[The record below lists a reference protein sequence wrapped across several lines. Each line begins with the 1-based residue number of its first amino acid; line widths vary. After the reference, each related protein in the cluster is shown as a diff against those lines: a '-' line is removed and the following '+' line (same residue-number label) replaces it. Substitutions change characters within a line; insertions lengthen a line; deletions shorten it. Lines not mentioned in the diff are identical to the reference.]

1 MENIKA
7 SDSKGIAENKNVY
20 NINSNTASNSE
31 NIISNSQDRIDMDI
45 EGNIFKYSN
54 HNSLVNPSYIQ
65 NYNSNNINNQI
76 HQTYFKL
83 TKKLIMDSFNNQS
96 TTMIYQK
103 LLMEVKNETIKSI
116 VRELKGEYRI
126 IINNK
131 NGSYFAV
138 DLFKI
143 CNQKE
148 RIEILEELSPILS
161 QDCNNIYA
169 THPIQTLIEFSSCEL
184 EYKLILS
191 SFNDYN
197 KLLFAALNPNGA
209 YTIQK
214 IIKRIPEKYR
224 AEFNFNIF
232 FLKRIFS

>member
-83 TKKLIMDSFNNQS
+83 TKKLIMDSFNNQWI
-96 TTMIYQK
+96 TMAYQK
-103 LLMEVKNETIKSI
+103 LLMDAKDETIKKI
-116 VRELKGEYRI
+116 FNVYKI
-126 IINNK
+126 
-131 NGSYFAV
+131 YF
-138 DLFKI
+138 
-143 CNQKE
+143 
-148 RIEILEELSPILS
+148 
-161 QDCNNIYA
+161 
-169 THPIQTLIEFSSCEL
+169 T
-184 EYKLILS
+184 
-191 SFNDYN
+191 
-197 KLLFAALNPNGA
+197 
-209 YTIQK
+209 
-214 IIKRIPEKYR
+214 
-224 AEFNFNIF
+224 
-232 FLKRIFS
+232 

>member
-7 SDSKGIAENKNVY
+7 TDS
-20 NINSNTASNSE
+20 NINSNNASNSE
-31 NIISNSQDRIDMDI
+31 NIISNNQDRIDKDI
-45 EGNIFKYSN
+45 EGKIFKYSN
-54 HNSLVNPSYIQ
+54 YNSLVNHSYIQ
-65 NYNSNNINNQI
+65 NCNSNNMNNQT

-103 LLMEVKNETIKSI
+103 LLMEAKNETIKSI

-126 IINNK
+126 IINDK
-131 NGSYFAV
+131 NGNYFAN

-143 CNQKE
+143 CSQKE

-169 THPIQTLIEFSSCEL
+169 ASPIRTLIEFSSCEL

-197 KLLFAALNPNGA
+197 KLLFASLNPNGA

-232 FLKRIFS
+232 FSKKDI

>member
-1 MENIKA
+1 M
-7 SDSKGIAENKNVY
+7 
-20 NINSNTASNSE
+20 
-31 NIISNSQDRIDMDI
+31 
-45 EGNIFKYSN
+45 
-54 HNSLVNPSYIQ
+54 
-65 NYNSNNINNQI
+65 
-76 HQTYFKL
+76 
-83 TKKLIMDSFNNQS
+83 
-96 TTMIYQK
+96 
-103 LLMEVKNETIKSI
+103 
-116 VRELKGEYRI
+116 KGEYRI

-131 NGSYFAV
+131 NGSDFAN

-169 THPIQTLIEFSSCEL
+169 ASPIRTLIEFSSCEL